1 MVAAGDIARFEADGF
16 LVLRAAFDAGPLA
29 REVDRALE
37 GTRDAAG
44 ARFRFAPMMSRATP
58 TSLAL
63 LWRFEAVA
71 AALLGG
77 PVLPVRAKGV
87 RYVGDT
93 SWHADSDRALD
104 SIGFLAY
111 LESLRDQGALRV
123 RPGSHR
129 GRAAVEAVL
138 ATDPGDVIVMHE
150 RLEHASEGGGVRRQW
165 RVDFVR
171 DGDDESLRAY
181 YAAIFPPGWDPG
193 HDPVR
198 WPSYGDDWRR
208 SGHPAVHRLGD
219 LGVYEMASFNAG

>member
-1 MVAAGDIARFEADGF
+1 MLEATDIARFEKDGF
-16 LVLRAAFDAGPLA
+16 LVLRGAIDGVVLG
-29 REVDRALE
+29 REVEDALR

-58 TSLAL
+58 TSLRL
-63 LWRFEAVA
+63 LWRFEAIA
-71 AALLGG
+71 AAVLGG
-77 PVLPVRAKGV
+77 AVLPVRAKGV

-93 SWHADSDRALD
+93 SWHADSERDLESA
-104 SIGFLAY
+104 GFLAY
-111 LESLRDQGALRV
+111 LEPLRDAGALRV

-129 GRAAVEAVL
+129 GAPGPATVL

-165 RVDFVR
+165 RVDYVR
-171 DGDDESLRAY
+171 DGDDAALRSY

-198 WPSYGDDWRR
+198 WPSYGEDWLR
-208 SGHPAVHRLGD
+208 SGHPAVHRLRE
-219 LGVYEMASFNAG
+219 LGVYEIAAINAG